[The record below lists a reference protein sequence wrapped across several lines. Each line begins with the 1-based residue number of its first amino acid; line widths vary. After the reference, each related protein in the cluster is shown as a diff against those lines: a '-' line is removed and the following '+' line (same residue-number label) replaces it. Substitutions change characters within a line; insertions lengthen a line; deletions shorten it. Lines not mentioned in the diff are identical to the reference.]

1 MRQIEILASADL
13 DLKNIEE
20 YLLRKWSLNGL
31 SDFYEK
37 YDRALEIISS
47 DHVVLSQY
55 EDTEFRKYIL
65 TRHNTI
71 VYKIEGDI
79 IYIVRVLQ
87 NYQDPEENYK
97 SLQP

>member
-13 DLKNIEE
+13 DLQNIEE

-37 YDRALEIISS
+37 YDLALEITSS

-55 EDTEFRKYIL
+55 ENTEFRK
-65 TRHNTI
+65 
-71 VYKIEGDI
+71 
-79 IYIVRVLQ
+79 
-87 NYQDPEENYK
+87 
-97 SLQP
+97 